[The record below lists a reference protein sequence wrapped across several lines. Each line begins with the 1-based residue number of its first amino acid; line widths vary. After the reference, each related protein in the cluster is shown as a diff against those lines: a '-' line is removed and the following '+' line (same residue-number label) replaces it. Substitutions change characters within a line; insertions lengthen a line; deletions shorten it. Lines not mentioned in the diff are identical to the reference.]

1 MKKKTLFVAAAATSS
16 FTAFLIFYSIA
27 ATALSDQSGTITNIQ
42 NGPDSRQE
50 EKGSGT
56 WNLIAFRYSEDRL
69 KSFGVQA
76 GICVPKMCYYY
87 DELMLG

>member
-42 NGPDSRQE
+42 NGPDCRQE
-50 EKGSGT
+50 GKVSGT

-69 KSFGVQA
+69 KSVWCA
-76 GICVPKMCYYY
+76 GRHLCARCFIITMSGC
-87 DELMLG
+87 

>member
-16 FTAFLIFYSIA
+16 FTAFLIFDSIA

-42 NGPDSRQE
+42 NCPDGRPE
-50 EKGSGT
+50 GKVSGT

-69 KSFGVQA
+69 KSFS
-76 GICVPKMCYYY
+76 VPKMFYYY
-87 DELMLG
+87 YEWILD

>member
-42 NGPDSRQE
+42 NGPDGRQE
-50 EKGSGT
+50 KKGSGT

-69 KSFGVQA
+69 KSFGVQV
-76 GICVPKMCYYY
+76 GICVQ
-87 DELMLG
+87 DVLLFL